1 MRRLAVQNA
10 LIWLKDNYHA
20 YSDIIINDE
29 TLKTLP
35 VDGECSTIATVA
47 FSEDAEHNNDQG
59 PAPEQTDPGA
69 TDAATHSSVLLPDK
83 LVDLK

>member
-47 FSEDAEHNNDQG
+47 FSEDDQG